1 VLPPGGD
8 QPDVS
13 IRCSSASTAEPKA
26 KANTPMGWF
35 LFAARQRVQRNAL
48 IKSRSFAQVRRF
60 LFAARQRV
68 QRNSPT
74 GTCSSRPPRFYSLLV
89 SEYSGTDGH
98 RDATSAPSGFYSLLV
113 SEYSGTSLIATLFYI
128 SAIVSIRCSSASTAE
143 PYPSGQGSDQ
153 HRCRPL
159 AHPPPPGMPRR
170 VPEGPSK
177 RCFRWSGAVHTLS
190 HLAQISD
197 PPPLWSPP
205 AHFRRPERPD

>member
-143 PYPSGQGSDQ
+143 RSTPA
-153 HRCRPL
+153 RTR
-159 AHPPPPGMPRR
+159 PRR
-170 VPEGPSK
+170 WWFLFAARQRVQ
-177 RCFRWSGAVHTLS
+177 RN
-190 HLAQISD
+190 
-197 PPPLWSPP
+197 
-205 AHFRRPERPD
+205 